1 VLPFWSMTARHKETA
16 VSGMCQADRH
26 RSSVAPAVSEGDVM
40 RRSLR
45 FKLVGVVAIVLAGTL
60 FAALVSV
67 VAAGAARN
75 DVSSVG
81 GTYLPAT
88 RVVGDLRVAV
98 ANYHDSQ
105 LAYLMAQDQ
114 KTRTAAAADLTKHRG
129 QVGDAFAALTA
140 LALTPDGQAKAATAR
155 AGWVAY
161 LADTANLTTT
171 SGTAELIA
179 MQSGSPAAKYAAL
192 DADLLGMSESLS
204 AGADLVASDAN
215 SLMGFLPV
223 LMAMG
228 CALVLLVGG
237 GLAWFLSGG
246 IVRGIGVVVS
256 TLTSVAEHGM
266 TSLEAGL
273 AAFAA
278 NDLTVQVDVTTKP
291 IEHHGADEVGQMA
304 VATNA
309 MLERLRATMD
319 SYEQAR
325 ANLSGALG
333 EVHVAAQSVSATS
346 AEVNDAAQQSGQG
359 SAQIAHTIGQ
369 VAFGA
374 SDQARAASDTAN
386 AVNDLQSVIES
397 VRGGAAET
405 ARSVEAQAAAVD
417 QMTRS
422 IRSASRASADVQS
435 LGAAAGEAATNGALT
450 VRQTVDGMAR
460 IKDAVEGAAVKVT
473 QLGAKGEQ
481 IGAIVETID
490 DIAEQTNLLALNAA
504 IEAARAGE
512 QGKGF
517 AVVADEVRKLAERSS
532 RATKEIADLIGE
544 VQQGTD
550 QAVKAM
556 QIGAREVE
564 SGAELASKSG
574 AALDDISS
582 AVESSNAAVARIVKA
597 MDDMQASSS
606 GLVSASDAIA
616 AIAQETNAAAESM
629 TSSAEQVARSVE
641 SIAAI
646 SEENSASAEE
656 VSAATEQMSAQAEE
670 VVASASVMADMAT
683 RLEGLAGRFRIDDAG
698 SDAGRGEPVDLS
710 AAADQRPRRAA

>member
-1 VLPFWSMTARHKETA
+1 
-16 VSGMCQADRH
+16 
-26 RSSVAPAVSEGDVM
+26 M

-45 FKLVGVVAIVLAGTL
+45 FKLVGVVAIVLAGTV
-60 FAALVSV
+60 FAAAVSV

-88 RVVGDLRVAV
+88 RVVGNLRVAV
-98 ANYHDSQ
+98 ANYHDAQ

-114 KTRTAAAADLTKHRG
+114 KTRTEAAADLAKHRG
-129 QVGDAFAALTA
+129 QASDAFARLTA
-140 LALTPDGQAKAATAR
+140 LALTPDAQAKAATAK
-155 AGWVAY
+155 AGWLAY

-179 MQSGSPAAKYAAL
+179 IQSDSPSIKYAAL
-192 DADLLGMSESLS
+192 DLGLSGLS
-204 AGADLVASDAN
+204 ASVTVEADVAVSDAN

-223 LMAMG
+223 LMILG
-228 CALVLLVGG
+228 CVLVLMVGS
-237 GLAWFLSGG
+237 GLAWSLSGG
-246 IVRGIGVVVS
+246 IVKGIRVVVA
-256 TLTSVAEHGM
+256 TLTSMADCGM

-273 AAFAA
+273 AAVAS
-278 NDLTVQVDVTTKP
+278 NDLTVRVVANTNS
-291 IEHHGADEVGQMA
+291 IENHGTDEVGQMG
-304 VATNA
+304 VATNE
-309 MLERLRATMD
+309 MLARLRATMY
-319 SYEQAR
+319 SYERAR
-325 ANLSGALG
+325 TNLSGALG

-369 VAFGA
+369 VASGA
-374 SDQARAASDTAN
+374 SDQARAAGDTAN

-422 IRSASRASADVQS
+422 IRTASRASSDVQS
-435 LGAAAGEAATNGALT
+435 LGAAAGEAAANGALT

-473 QLGAKGEQ
+473 ELGAKGEQ

-532 RATKEIADLIGE
+532 RATKEIAALIAE

-550 QAVKAM
+550 EAVAAM
-556 QIGAREVE
+556 DAGAAEV
-564 SGAELASKSG
+564 SQGSELATRSG
-574 AALDDISS
+574 RAIDELA
-582 AVESSNAAVARIVKA
+582 AAVA
-597 MDDMQASSS
+597 
-606 GLVSASDAIA
+606 
-616 AIAQETNAAAESM
+616 ETRAAAEEIGGRIQTM
-629 TSSAEQVARSVE
+629 ASASEGVVGAMNE
-641 SIAAI
+641 IDHIAKQ
-646 SEENSASAEE
+646 NSQSAEE
-656 VSAATEQMSAQAEE
+656 MLAHASSVIGQLNAIEGVSAATASHAQD
-670 VVASASVMADMAT
+670 V
-683 RLEGLAGRFRIDDAG
+683 
-698 SDAGRGEPVDLS
+698 S
-710 AAADQRPRRAA
+710 AAAEEMNVQAQTLAGSADSLVMTSRGLARHTTQFRLPESTGDEPTETRNLRVA

>member
-1 VLPFWSMTARHKETA
+1 
-16 VSGMCQADRH
+16 
-26 RSSVAPAVSEGDVM
+26 M

-45 FKLVGVVAIVLAGTL
+45 FKLVGVVAIVLAGTA
-60 FAALVSV
+60 FAAAVSV

-75 DVSSVG
+75 DVSSVD

-98 ANYHDSQ
+98 ANYHDAQ
-105 LAYLMAQDQ
+105 LAYLIAQDPA
-114 KTRTAAAADLTKHRG
+114 TRAAAMSDLTKHRG
-129 QVGDAFAALTA
+129 QAGDAFDGLAALA
-140 LALTPDGQAKAATAR
+140 MTPDAQTKAATSKAQ
-155 AGWVAY
+155 WLAY
-161 LADTANLTTT
+161 LAATANLTTT
-171 SGTAELIA
+171 SGTAELTA
-179 MQSGSPAAKYAAL
+179 LQTGSPATAYAAL
-192 DADLLGMSESLS
+192 DTDLLGLS
-204 AGADLVASDAN
+204 KSVTTGADAVVSDAD
-215 SLMGFLPV
+215 SLMGFLPI
-223 LMAMG
+223 LMIVG
-228 CALVLLVGG
+228 CALVVLIGG
-237 GLAWFLSGG
+237 GLSWFMSGG
-246 IVRGIGVVVS
+246 VGRGIAAVQS
-256 TLTSVAEHGM
+256 TLTSIAEECV
-266 TSLEAGL
+266 TSLESAL

-278 NDLTVQVDVTTKP
+278 NDLTVRVEPTTQP
-291 IEHHGADEVGQMA
+291 IANCGADEVGQMA

-309 MLERLRATMD
+309 MLARLRATID

-369 VAFGA
+369 VASGA
-374 SDQARAASDTAN
+374 SDQARAAGDTAR
-386 AVNDLQSVIES
+386 AVTDLQSVIES

-422 IRSASRASADVQS
+422 IRSASRASSDVQS
-435 LGAAAGEAATNGALT
+435 LGAAAGEAATNGAQT

-473 QLGAKGEQ
+473 ELGAKGEQ

-532 RATKEIADLIGE
+532 RATKEIATLIGE
-544 VQQGTD
+544 VQQGTNE
-550 QAVKAM
+550 AVKAM

-564 SGAELASKSG
+564 SGAELASRSG

-629 TSSAEQVARSVE
+629 SGSAEQVARAVE

-683 RLEGLAGRFRIDDAG
+683 QLEGLAGRFRIGDAG
-698 SDAGRGEPVDLS
+698 SGADLGAPVDLAIAS
-710 AAADQRPRRAA
+710 EQRPRRAA